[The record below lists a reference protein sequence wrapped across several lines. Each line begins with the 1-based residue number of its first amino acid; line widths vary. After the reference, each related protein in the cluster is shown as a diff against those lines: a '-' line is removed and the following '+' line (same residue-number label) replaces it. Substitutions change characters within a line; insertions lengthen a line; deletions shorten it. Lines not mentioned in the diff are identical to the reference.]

1 MTLSGAFTFAWQ
13 ELKSMATKAEAFIA
27 KEQPVI
33 DSSLKSAAVVAGM
46 VNPVVGVA
54 LSTFDSLEEAIVG
67 KVLALAHNTSTAPDV
82 QTLFAEDWPVI
93 QALVA
98 QLKTATSVLAASG
111 TQTVPAVS
119 PAPTV
124 TVKVS

>member
-1 MTLSGAFTFAWQ
+1 
-13 ELKSMATKAEAFIA
+13 MATKAEAFIA

-98 QLKTATSVLAASG
+98 QLKTAPSVMSV
-111 TQTVPAVS
+111 TNQTPQTVPAVS